1 MAEEIAKVLS
11 ENPYQ
16 IILSKSK
23 NCEYRRVQILKKE
36 ESYQVERYTQ
46 KQVFHENLSF
56 EAVQNYINQEL
67 GTHFFQLNA
76 WGNGK

>member
-36 ESYQVERYTQ
+36 ESYQVEQYTQ
-46 KQVFHENLSF
+46 K
-56 EAVQNYINQEL
+56 
-67 GTHFFQLNA
+67 
-76 WGNGK
+76 